1 MLFLKNRHDKLSRE
15 DRQLYSFRRSVHM
28 CVLEIQEFLFAM
40 RVSFMSEIALIRNAT
55 RSYDYFIP
63 FPVGLSLYRKF
74 KKELEPSHITY
85 FDENTV
91 PEKLWFHWA
100 CSYQWQSE

>member
-1 MLFLKNRHDKLSRE
+1 MLL
-15 DRQLYSFRRSVHM
+15 DRMV
-28 CVLEIQEFLFAM
+28 I
-40 RVSFMSEIALIRNAT
+40 
-55 RSYDYFIP
+55 FIP
-63 FPVGLSLYRKF
+63 FPVGLSLYREF
-74 KKELEPSHITY
+74 KKSWSHRHKD